1 MAVPLMRSYTTT
13 SAVVGLNVFGLATD
27 DITGL
32 TITQLNRSNVILD
45 EVSNPIPAVGD
56 FYQNR
61 LLINGLETGV
71 TFFSESSDPGSA
83 GHVVPGPIPIQV
95 GAAAGG
101 KQVAFNCGQT
111 LVGAGAAA
119 YSFLVKYANLF

>member
-32 TITQLNRSNVILD
+32 TITQLNRSNIILD
-45 EVSNPIPAVGD
+45 EVSNPIPVAGD
-56 FYQNR
+56 IYQDR

-71 TFFSESSDPGSA
+71 AFFSNSSDPASA
-83 GHVVPGPIPIQV
+83 GRVVPGPIPIEV
-95 GAAAGG
+95 GGAAGG
-101 KQVAFNCGQT
+101 KQVAYNCVQS
-111 LVGAGAAA
+111 AGVAAN
-119 YSFLVKYANLF
+119 YSFLIKYANLF